1 MCERV
6 VFCVLKCSV
15 MNRRVTPMNC
25 QRQKSFVQ
33 REGRWLLFWEFQ
45 QKATRLENLTFHDL
59 QNCQKNPEGGG
70 HVFLHVLFTQQ
81 SHVEGVFS
89 FVLPDGQTCFFFCLC
104 CLCFTWKFCWYLSIP
119 WIYSP
124 PSMQSWQMKVYSGIP
139 KPKNAVSS

>member
-1 MCERV
+1 
-6 VFCVLKCSV
+6 
-15 MNRRVTPMNC
+15 MNCRVTPMNC

-89 FVLPDGQTCFFFCLC
+89 FVLPDGQTCFFLPV
-104 CLCFTWKFCWYLSIP
+104 LSMFHMEILLVP
-119 WIYSP
+119 VDTLDLLPTQHAIVANEGLFRDP
-124 PSMQSWQMKVYSGIP
+124 QT
-139 KPKNAVSS
+139 